1 MPNDPRLSSY
11 ASMFARILT
20 ALALFA
26 MAASL
31 FLFLSRSHQGYGLDD
46 LVGGRRLGTPEKLTL
61 PSASPLSEGE
71 VPGLAR
77 LNNEVT
83 TLIATVAPAVVS
95 VNTARVTRRQAIDF
109 FGNVRLFQSYVP
121 GLGSGVII
129 SKEGHMVTN
138 YHVVE
143 QADEIQVVMHDGTK
157 CLAEKI
163 GEDRNADIALLR
175 IINPRI
181 KEFKAL
187 PFADSDQ
194 V

>member
-1 MPNDPRLSSY
+1 
-11 ASMFARILT
+11 MFARILT

-61 PSASPLSEGE
+61 PSASPLSEGD

-109 FGNVRLFQSYVP
+109 FGNVRLLCARTWVRRDHQQGRSH
-121 GLGSGVII
+121 
-129 SKEGHMVTN
+129 GH
-138 YHVVE
+138 E
-143 QADEIQVVMHDGTK
+143 LSCRRAS
-157 CLAEKI
+157 
-163 GEDRNADIALLR
+163 R
-175 IINPRI
+175 
-181 KEFKAL
+181 
-187 PFADSDQ
+187 
-194 V
+194 